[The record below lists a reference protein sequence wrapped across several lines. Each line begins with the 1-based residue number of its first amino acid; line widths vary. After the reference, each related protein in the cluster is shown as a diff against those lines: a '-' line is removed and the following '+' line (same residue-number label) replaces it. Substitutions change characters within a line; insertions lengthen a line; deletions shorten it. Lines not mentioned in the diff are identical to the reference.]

1 VVNKIDDAD
10 PLMLT
15 QLRSLLPGAEFVSA
29 RTGEG
34 IAALRSRIGDLLAD
48 LDVEVNVLLPY
59 TRGDLVA
66 RIHSDGRILRSS
78 HEAEGTAVHA
88 RVPQSLASALG
99 EYASG

>member
-1 VVNKIDDAD
+1 MVNKIDDAD

-34 IAALRSRIGDLLAD
+34 IAALRSRLGDLLGD